1 MVITLSNK
9 NNDKDSNNNKDY
21 GNDNGIDNDNG
32 SNIDSDNDDSR
43 ELLTQWSMGHQQKL
57 SNVSSLLPVV
67 PFQLFHSYPV
77 VPFPPVHPHRVHFLL
92 GSPPPGVV

>member
-1 MVITLSNK
+1 MLKQNDCLMVITLSNK

-43 ELLTQWSMGHQQKL
+43 ELLT
-57 SNVSSLLPVV
+57 
-67 PFQLFHSYPV
+67 
-77 VPFPPVHPHRVHFLL
+77 
-92 GSPPPGVV
+92 